1 MWSKRN
7 EKERAQCERE
17 YEKKGVNQSKISNKF
32 FHNIIQYP
40 ITAIYRKKW
49 ARARENKC
57 ERVTRHIKREK
68 SIDRVAFFCKCCK
81 KKFSP
86 FLQVP
91 MIMKS
96 KDKKVVFER
105 ISSSLSRSLSIG
117 NFLSFSQSNIS
128 SESNTSAL
136 IRRSSCAKYIC
147 TRFFLW
153 FIIELLH
160 IHNIFSRYVW
170 KRAFCTRV
178 EREVVLNDFDRMRM
192 NKKTSNCSYWG
203 VAVFSLSLSPYIFY
217 YYFIQL
223 FSLLVLVCLGGT
235 QLLLFLFCTIF
246 SFFCVSIHNSSLCA
260 VLFLLLSDTAI
271 GERERWS
278 NNDSRFNAK
287 ISLFFFYFFIDL
299 FLFVCEK
306 ISFVWAFTVCDSI
319 LFLFMFVC
327 CMKFIYFFQ
336 FHTIILCFSH
346 EKK

>member
-1 MWSKRN
+1 M
-7 EKERAQCERE
+7 Q
-17 YEKKGVNQSKISNKF
+17 KKV
-32 FHNIIQYP
+32 
-40 ITAIYRKKW
+40 
-49 ARARENKC
+49 
-57 ERVTRHIKREK
+57 
-68 SIDRVAFFCKCCK
+68 
-81 KKFSP
+81 SP

-117 NFLSFSQSNIS
+117 KFLSFSQSNIS

-223 FSLLVLVCLGGT
+223 FSLLILVCLGGT

-246 SFFCVSIHNSSLCA
+246 SFFSVYRYTILRFAPFFFCCWVIQQLGRERDDRITTRDLTRRFLYFFSTSSSTYFFLCA
-260 VLFLLLSDTAI
+260 RKSHSCELLLCVT
-271 GERERWS
+271 R
-278 NNDSRFNAK
+278 
-287 ISLFFFYFFIDL
+287 FFFFLCLCAAWNLFI
-299 FLFVCEK
+299 F
-306 ISFVWAFTVCDSI
+306 SN
-319 LFLFMFVC
+319 
-327 CMKFIYFFQ
+327 FIQ
-336 FHTIILCFSH
+336 
-346 EKK
+346 